1 MANNNNEND
10 GRLNGGV
17 EVEGKP
23 IQLISLDE
31 NKKLVVHERALN
43 ILRRLRGNVAVCVV
57 VGPYRTGKSY
67 ILNLLLNRSDGF
79 DLGDSVLPCKHGIW
93 MWDKPITFVNEH
105 GRFNLLLLDTQGLG
119 SFESSPDSKI
129 FVASLLLASFFV
141 YNTMRVIDR
150 DAIAKLGLIA
160 DLARLID
167 SRAVDSLALD
177 TNDEEEH
184 LMRNNLPE
192 FLWVVRDFSL
202 RNVFASPDEYLSKT
216 LELET
221 SKDKSN
227 GETIKDVSYYFLKK
241 LYYLIFHE

>member
-17 EVEGKP
+17 KVEGKP

-31 NKKLVVHERALN
+31 NKNLVVNEEALG
-43 ILRRLRGNVAVCVV
+43 ILRKLKGHVGVCVV

-79 DLGDSVLPCKHGIW
+79 KLGDSVLSCTHGIW

-119 SFESSPDSKI
+119 SFESSSDSKI

-160 DLARLID
+160 NLAQFID
-167 SRAVDSLALD
+167 NIAVDALIAG
-177 TNDEEEH
+177 EEEQ

-192 FLWVVRDFSL
+192 FLWVIRDFTL
-202 RNVFASPDEYLSKT
+202 KNVFGSPDNYLSKT
-216 LELET
+216 LESEF
-221 SKDKSN
+221 SN
-227 GETIKDVSYYFLKK
+227 YKIVKEVR
-241 LYYLIFHE
+241 